1 MKKFIRKIA
10 AVGAGSAVLFGTM
23 AGALAAGETLA
34 DMPAPFIVNDAYAD
48 VAMVVGA
55 DAGSNDNAARTTVKG
70 YFDDYAIGTGVGE
83 ITASSDTE
91 KLYFGENLSQEFS
104 ADLDDGKIST
114 LWDDGIDFRGENYET
129 SEHVNVS
136 TSDVV
141 YLATSG
147 ITGEEKMG
155 PEAKLYTSGTTMSW
169 GYLYRFDENV
179 KDGINGSHEMTINFL
194 GQEVRISAADGAND
208 EVTITTGTQKSMK
221 MDTTAESDGHTI
233 HIGTIFQTS
242 VEVWVDDSD
251 HQFLDEDEEETF
263 DVAGGTFEVKVDEIG
278 YAEDVESRTV
288 LVTYGDDISKT
299 VKNGDPVQTE
309 LGEPDVDDDAGDAT
323 WNWVIKVSEDNRF
336 NASNGTS
343 SSDYIGIDWSETVN
357 KYNDDPAPI
366 GNGEYWSSP
375 YGFLTLDFEISEPTY
390 QEYTVELLDNFEMEN
405 ATSDSELTEDVVKI
419 TAVGR
424 AGQNDG
430 LTIAGTDTY
439 MVTINDSGFVRY
451 YDDNKD
457 WVEASGSANSTTC
470 GTGLCFE
477 PSSDTTKYITAYNA
491 TDLISPSPFDNSTVD
506 FFIIEDLES
515 GDENSYTGTYFVFN
529 VSLSANRLGN
539 TVDTSDAG
547 DLVYEERYGVDATA
561 HSNRSIGTWDENG
574 GEFLSMY
581 GIKVLDIESDTESD
595 MLTFWLPEE
604 EVYGEVTF
612 NVRSSGSTVE
622 PMLTTESGATGY
634 DNLILVGGPCVN
646 SLTADYMGLTY
657 PACEAA
663 STITENKGLLKLI
676 EDAGKTALIVAG
688 WEIEDTKKAAEKL
701 AAGGLTGTEVIVE

>member
-23 AGALAAGETLA
+23 AGALAASETLA

-55 DAGSNDNAARTTVKG
+55 DAGSNDDAARTTVKG
-70 YFDDYAIGTGVGE
+70 YFDDYATGTAVGE
-83 ITASSDTE
+83 IAASSDTE
-91 KLYFGENLSQEFS
+91 KLYFGENLTAQFS
-104 ADLDDGKIST
+104 ADLDDGKISS

-136 TSDVV
+136 TSDYA

-147 ITGEEKMG
+147 ISAEEKLG
-155 PEAKLYTSGTTMSW
+155 SEPVLYTSGTTMSW

-179 KDGINGSHEMTINFL
+179 KDGINGSHELTINFL
-194 GQEVRISAADGAND
+194 GQDVRISAATNSSTD

-263 DVAGGTFEVKVDEIG
+263 DVAGGTFEVEVDEIG

-288 LVTYGDDISKT
+288 LVTFGEDISKT
-299 VKNGDPVQTE
+299 VKHGDAVQTE
-309 LGEPDVDDDAGDAT
+309 LGQPDVDDDAGDAT
-323 WNWVIKVSEDNRF
+323 WNWVIKVTEDNRF
-336 NASNGTS
+336 NST
-343 SSDYIGIDWSETVN
+343 DYVGIDWSETVN

-366 GNGEYWSSP
+366 GDGEHWATP
-375 YGFLTLDFEISEPTY
+375 FGFLTLDFEVPEQTY
-390 QEYTVELLDNFEMEN
+390 QEYTVELIENFEMEN
-405 ATSDSELTEDVVKI
+405 ATSDSELTENVVKF
-419 TAVGR
+419 TAVGN
-424 AGQNDG
+424 AASNDG

-439 MVTINDSGFVRY
+439 QVAINGTGFVRY
-451 YDDNKD
+451 YDDNSD
-457 WVEASGSANSTTC
+457 WVEAAGAANSTTC

-477 PSSDTTKYITAYNA
+477 PSSDTTKYITAYNDS
-491 TDLISPSPFDNSTVD
+491 DLLAPHNSTDVVD
-506 FFIIEDLES
+506 FFIIEDVES
-515 GDENSYTGTYFVFN
+515 GDQNSYTGSTFEFN
-529 VSLSANRLGN
+529 VSISNVRLGN
-539 TVDTSDAG
+539 TLSTSDAG
-547 DLVYEERYGVDATA
+547 DLTYYETFGTA
-561 HSNRSIGTWDENG
+561 ANRSVGTWDENG
-574 GEFLSMY
+574 GELLSMY
-581 GIKVLDIESDTESD
+581 GIKVLDIEADTESD
-595 MLTFWLPEE
+595 MLTFWLPEDE
-604 EVYGEVTF
+604 AYGEVTF
-612 NVRSSGSTVE
+612 NVRSTGSTVE
-622 PMLTTESGATGY
+622 AMLTTESGAAGY

>member
-83 ITASSDTE
+83 ITASSDIQ

-129 SEHVNVS
+129 SEHINVS
-136 TSDVV
+136 TSDTV

-147 ITGEEKMG
+147 ISAEEKLG

-169 GYLYRFDENV
+169 GYLYEFDEDFTANV
-179 KDGINGSHEMTINFL
+179 TSDHELKIDFL
-194 GQEVRISAADGAND
+194 GKEIRISDTNAATEA
-208 EVTITTGTQKSMK
+208 VTITTGTQKSMK
-221 MDTTAESDGHTI
+221 MDSTAESDGHTI
-233 HIGTIFQTS
+233 HIGTIFSTS
-242 VEVWVDDSD
+242 VEVWVDDATHAYSD
-251 HQFLDEDEEETF
+251 EGDEETF
-263 DVAGGTFEVKVDEIG
+263 DVAGGTFEVKIDEIG
-278 YAEDVESRTV
+278 YTEDVESRSV
-288 LVTYGDDISKT
+288 LVTFGDDISTT
-299 VKNGDPVQTE
+299 VKNGDAVQLE
-309 LGEPDVDDDAGDAT
+309 LDEPDVDDDAGDAT
-323 WNWVIKVSEDNRF
+323 WNWAIQINNENTF
-336 NASNGTS
+336 NGSAIG
-343 SSDYIGIDWSETVN
+343 DYIGVDWSETIN
-357 KYNDDPAPI
+357 KYDDDPAPI
-366 GNGEYWSSP
+366 GSGEYWSSP
-375 YGFLTLDFEISEPTY
+375 LGFVTLDFNIPEQTY
-390 QEYTVELLDNFEMEN
+390 QEYTIELLENFETEN
-405 ATSDSELTEDVVKI
+405 ATSDSELTEDVIKF
-419 TAVGR
+419 TAVGN
-424 AGQNDG
+424 AASNDG

-439 MVTINDSGFVRY
+439 QAVINGTGFVRY

-457 WVEASGSANSTTC
+457 WVEATGAANSTTC

-477 PSSDTTKYITAYNA
+477 PSSDTTKYIVAYNA
-491 TDLISPSPFDNSTVD
+491 SGEFTTVASQAPSFVV
-506 FFIIEDLES
+506 IEDVES
-515 GDENSYTGTYFVFN
+515 ADENAYTGSTFLFN
-529 VSLSANRLGN
+529 VSVSNSRLGN
-539 TVDTSDAG
+539 TVDVSDVA
-547 DLVYEERYGVDATA
+547 DLVYYEPYGTA
-561 HSNRSIGTWDENG
+561 ANHSIGTWDENG

-595 MLTFWLPEE
+595 MLTFWIPHE

-612 NVRSSGSTVE
+612 NIRSSGSTVE
-622 PMLTTESGATGY
+622 PMLTTESGAAGY